1 MVNNRCEEHLSNIPR
16 IAGSILLQYYYVR
29 PASSRQSC
37 KDREVKKK
45 VCAGGKSL
53 RIEPHPFLYVEYVVR
68 SFQ

>member
-1 MVNNRCEEHLSNIPR
+1 MNNRCEEHLANIPR
-16 IAGSILLQYYYVR
+16 IAGSILLQFLLHK
-29 PASSRQSC
+29 AGIIQTILQRQGS
-37 KDREVKKK
+37 KEK